1 MLLENLVIENYG
13 VYGGRNEFDLSTT
26 PEKPIVLVGG
36 LNGAGKTT
44 ILESMM
50 MALYG
55 RAYFGSQRPKKE
67 YVRFVADRVHRS
79 GRRRTSSAAVSL
91 AFRFYHGASE
101 DVYEVRR
108 SWIAEGKSVAETLAV
123 RKNGEEM
130 VEVDESQWQSF
141 IDSLLPLGI
150 ARLFFFDGE
159 KITRVTEP
167 DGKQN
172 EEMHASLETLIG
184 ADLVHRLHSD
194 LGLYML
200 RKSKNG
206 PDGLEAEYGKLADE
220 KAGITSDIAA
230 LSAELDSK
238 KSEIG
243 EAESHITHE
252 ESKVSVLGGGYADLR
267 SELLTKRAVL
277 TEKSKDLE
285 RRIHERLAGNAPLH
299 LMPSMLSRIGK
310 QLDEDAKATEDRLVH
325 DAVERLSSALKKKVS
340 EAEFWPKGTD
350 SDLATSRVL
359 TAVDELSPG
368 AKGQDPFFDL
378 SVSDMAE
385 AERILAEVRRGHA
398 GLDADLQSYAD
409 AAISLEKAESDLAKI
424 PNDDEMGPH
433 VSEINKMH
441 EEIGAL
447 RAEAAHLE
455 QQIST
460 RAAYKRIVQNRMAG
474 MMKSIHGSK
483 NSAAGVELAGR
494 MQAVLDTYHAAIKE
508 RKIRDLEANLL
519 DTARMLLH
527 KAFIS
532 RIKVDR
538 DTFEIRTYAED
549 SQIPGDLLSMGERQ
563 IVGTALL
570 WAMARTCGHA
580 LPFVIDTP
588 LGRLDGSH
596 LSNLVERFYPH
607 ASHQVVLLST
617 DREIGPRE
625 YEMLSGHV
633 SRSYRISHD
642 SERASTSVTRGYFGG
657 ETHAQ
662 A

>member
-1 MLLENLVIENYG
+1 MLLESLVIENYG

-55 RAYFGSQRPKKE
+55 RAYFGRRRPKKE
-67 YVRFVADRVHRS
+67 YARFVADRVHRS
-79 GRRRTSSAAVSL
+79 GRRRAPSASVSL

-101 DVYEVRR
+101 DAYEVKR
-108 SWIAEGKSVAETLAV
+108 SWTAGGKSVAESLAV
-123 RKNGEEM
+123 RKNGKDMSEI
-130 VEVDESQWQSF
+130 DESQWQSF

-167 DGKQN
+167 GDKQN
-172 EEMHASLETLIG
+172 EEMRTSLETLIG
-184 ADLVHRLHSD
+184 ADLVQRLHSD

-200 RKSKNG
+200 RMSG
-206 PDGLEAEYGKLADE
+206 GSADGLEHEYGKLADE
-220 KAGITSDIAA
+220 KAGIASDIEA
-230 LSAELDSK
+230 LSAELDGK
-238 KSEIG
+238 KAEIG
-243 EAESHITHE
+243 EAEGRIGDK
-252 ESKVSVLGGGYADLR
+252 ESTVSVLGGGYADLR

-277 TEKSKDLE
+277 AEKSRSLE
-285 RRIHERLAGNAPLH
+285 RRLHESLSGNAPLH
-299 LMPSMLSRIGK
+299 LMPSMLSRIGR
-310 QLDEDAKATEDRLVH
+310 QLEEDAKVAENRLAR
-325 DAVERLSSALKKKVS
+325 DSAERLASALEKKVS
-340 EAEFWPKGTD
+340 KAGFWPKGTD
-350 SDLATSRVL
+350 ADLATSKIL
-359 TAVDELSPG
+359 AAVDELRPKSGGQSPV
-368 AKGQDPFFDL
+368 FDL
-378 SVSDMAE
+378 SASDRAE
-385 AERILAEVRRGHA
+385 AELTLAEVRDGHA
-398 GLDADLQSYAD
+398 DMDGDLQSYAD
-409 AAISLEKAESDLAKI
+409 VSDRLEKIESELARI
-424 PNDDEMGPH
+424 PKDDEIGPH
-433 VSEINKMH
+433 ISEINAMH

-460 RAAYKRIVQNRMAG
+460 KASYKRIVQNRMAG
-474 MMKSIHGSK
+474 IMKSIHGGK
-483 NSAAGVELAGR
+483 NAAAGVELAGR

-508 RKIRDLEANLL
+508 RKMRDLEANLL
-519 DTARMLLH
+519 ETVRTLLH

-538 DTFEIRTYAED
+538 DTFEIRTYAGD
-549 SQIPGDLLSMGERQ
+549 DQMPGNLLSMGERQ

-570 WAMARTCGHA
+570 WAMARTCGRA

-607 ASHQVVLLST
+607 ASHQMVLLST
-617 DREIGPRE
+617 DREISPRE
-625 YEMLSGHV
+625 YGVLSGRI
-633 SRSYRISHD
+633 SRSYRISYD
-642 SERASTSVTRGYFGG
+642 SERAVTSVVRGYFGG
-657 ETHAQ
+657 EAHAQ